1 VNKAAII
8 AHDIAGQNHAIL
20 AWVGDAVKEGGGL
33 YEKHYWQFDEW
44 TSRHLRRGMREK
56 VAVGEEVWPEQ
67 DLRKSTFY
75 NEFLTHFDI
84 CQTAGIVL
92 RAGSCN
98 LDAIS
103 IYRGPREECLGQ
115 EQLHVLNAIAPHLQI
130 ALATRR
136 KLAELEGRISDLE
149 AALDSMR
156 TALVLVDKAAKVV
169 YVNAQAK
176 GILAEPD
183 GLFIHRCSLMA
194 QNTKESSHLRVLIEN
209 AVATFTGKCTASGGA
224 MALVR
229 PGKGPL
235 NILVSPISP
244 ADRLPPGNAA
254 AAIFLDDPELHP
266 VIPEEVLR
274 MLFGLSAAEA
284 RLAVRILNG
293 NSTSEA
299 AELGQVSRET
309 VKSQLSAVFHKTG
322 TRRQGELIRLLSTL
336 PSMQVRI
343 HT

>member
-1 VNKAAII
+1 
-8 AHDIAGQNHAIL
+8 
-20 AWVGDAVKEGGGL
+20 
-33 YEKHYWQFDEW
+33 
-44 TSRHLRRGMREK
+44 
-56 VAVGEEVWPEQ
+56 
-67 DLRKSTFY
+67 
-75 NEFLTHFDI
+75 
-84 CQTAGIVL
+84 
-92 RAGSCN
+92 
-98 LDAIS
+98 
-103 IYRGPREECLGQ
+103 
-115 EQLHVLNAIAPHLQI
+115 
-130 ALATRR
+130 
-136 KLAELEGRISDLE
+136 
-149 AALDSMR
+149 
-156 TALVLVDKAAKVV
+156 
-169 YVNAQAK
+169 
-176 GILAEPD
+176 
-183 GLFIHRCSLMA
+183 
-194 QNTKESSHLRVLIEN
+194 
-209 AVATFTGKCTASGGA
+209 